1 MLLTTTARD
10 GIIVLVNLDG
20 TFCAPYNGAVGVGLR
35 IDEPC
40 LDIPGNDRIND
51 GVMIWEADVDK
62 YLARVKKASSTPS
75 LTLADVS
82 MNWIPSS
89 WASSLPCCS
98 VMTLLSFQS
107 DLFPIRIL
115 FTPSEACCS
124 MLECHVRMSI
134 GRGSETG

>member
-1 MLLTTTARD
+1 MNGD
-10 GIIVLVNLDG
+10 VLR
-20 TFCAPYNGAVGVGLR
+20 GA
-35 IDEPC
+35 DT
-40 LDIPGNDRIND
+40 DR
-51 GVMIWEADVDK
+51 
-62 YLARVKKASSTPS
+62 YLARVKNASSTPS

-98 VMTLLSFQS
+98 VTTLLSFQS

-124 MLECHVRMSI
+124 MLECHVRIS
-134 GRGSETG
+134 RGNVIERWL